1 MSPLPG
7 CFYLS
12 HFSLSTV
19 PHSYLKGPLSPRPFS
34 SAVKN
39 RASALPL
46 PPAQILVW
54 KSCPQRASLLPI
66 SILAPGARAFSRRVQ
81 QLVTGHLLIQRQVCT
96 HGC

>member
-12 HFSLSTV
+12 HFSLSRV

-46 PPAQILVW
+46 PPAQTLVW
-54 KSCPQRASLLPI
+54 KSCHSGLLYFPSLY
-66 SILAPGARAFSRRVQ
+66 LAPGARAFSRRVQ